1 MGRYYNRQG
10 EFQEGAGLREARK
23 QDLVPSVTT
32 IIGDTINKE
41 FLNKWKVDQHLGIS
55 VDYNIEMFSGDE
67 KRYKEAIKDAFNQDT
82 TAVDFG
88 NEVHKALE
96 DTMKYYRVNDYCSL
110 ILPDIKANR
119 DLKILGHDLA
129 ADIHFDIIKE
139 KKVKVSVEKQVV
151 GSGYSGTIDLLIE
164 TKDRVFI
171 IDYKTQNKEIGKCK
185 KYEEWL
191 IQLAAYS
198 MAVQRDI
205 KKPVTCYNI
214 IINRELEYKFVKYSY
229 KDLCRGKRMFKATFQ
244 LWQEYKKFYCEVK
257 K

>member
-41 FLNKWKVDQHLGIS
+41 FLNKWKIDRHI
-55 VDYNIEMFSGDE
+55 DIAAYNPPLDAYTGDLE
-67 KRYKEAIKDAFNQDT
+67 SYRIAIKDAFNQDT

-96 DTMKYYRVNDYCSL
+96 DYIPKH
-110 ILPDIKANR
+110 
-119 DLKILGHDLA
+119 KILSDTKESA
-129 ADIHFDIIKE
+129 ANLSFKKNLVSEIE
-139 KKVKVSVEKQVV
+139 EKVKEWTLKNIYTEKQVV
-151 GSGYSGTIDLLIE
+151 GNGYSGTIDLLIE

-171 IDYKTQNKEIGKCK
+171 IDYKTQNKDIKKCK